1 MTVAALTAPNQA
13 AKTLPVTD
21 SQALAFAETFYTRLL
36 AGDPVAESVH
46 AARLAARNGDPTW
59 LAYSVYAHP
68 NARVRA

>member
-1 MTVAALTAPNQA
+1 MGA
-13 AKTLPVTD
+13 AKRPAPLWEVTD
-21 SQALAFAETFYTRLL
+21 RQALAFAQAFYTRLL

-68 NARVRA
+68 HARVRA